1 MTRYYAGIGSRSTP
15 DHILEIMSL
24 LAQRLEGQ
32 GLRLRSG
39 GAEGADTAFE
49 VGVRQPA
56 TSQIFLPWSGF
67 NNRVVSKSQP
77 QFINYQS
84 LPASP
89 KARASVEEFHPKPHG
104 LKPGAKHLMARNAM
118 QVLGPD
124 LSSPSAMVIAYT
136 PGGMVEGGTG
146 QALRIAQRM
155 KIPIK
160 NLGDDAMLESILQY
174 LNLL

>member
-39 GAEGADTAFE
+39 GAQGADTAFE
-49 VGVRQPA
+49 VGVKQPT

-67 NNRVVSKSQP
+67 EGRVVSKSQP
-77 QFINYQS
+77 QFIDYKS
-84 LPASP
+84 LRSAPQ
-89 KARASVEEFHPKPHG
+89 ARESVEIFHPTPHS
-104 LKPGAKHLMARNAM
+104 LKPGAKHMMARNAM

-124 LSSPSAMVIAYT
+124 LRSPSSMVIAYT
-136 PGGMVEGGTG
+136 PGGIDTGGTS
-146 QALRIAQRM
+146 QALRIAR
-155 KIPIK
+155 KYKVPIK